1 MSSILVTEQQSKS
14 ILMTLNRPKN
24 LNAVN
29 AEMISMIYSN
39 LKAFETNAD
48 TIDMVILKG
57 AGKNFSSGGDVKS
70 LYTKTRILFRML
82 MPNSFSGWYADTS
95 ETP

>member
-1 MSSILVTEQQSKS
+1 
-14 ILMTLNRPKN
+14 MTLNRPKN

-57 AGKNFSSGGDVKS
+57 AGKNFSSGGDVKGKDVVP
-70 LYTKTRILFRML
+70 YANAKQLFWMVC
-82 MPNSFSGWYADTS
+82 
-95 ETP
+95 